1 MPRAE
6 VGTPKFV
13 ANKMKSKGLQRL
25 RWYCQ
30 VCEKQC
36 RDENGFK
43 CHAASESHLRQMLVV
58 GENAGKHISN
68 FSSEFQST
76 FVSLLSRRFG
86 TKRVRANQVY
96 QEYIADK
103 HHLHMNSTRWVTL
116 TEFVKHLGR
125 TGVARVDETEK
136 GWFIA
141 WIDNSPKAL
150 AKQEASLKKERATT
164 SDEQRE
170 RNLIAEQIE
179 RANAEAGPSHSSES
193 PPVEEGLK
201 RDEGEKVVLS
211 FSAKPVAAASGSS
224 EASGSTST
232 TTESKPIGF
241 KVNPL
246 KPSAN
251 PLKASNPLKRPNVFK
266 TASSST
272 AGGTSTSGGDSESRK
287 RSAPMSAAERL
298 ILEDQERKRRRM
310 DRESLA

>member
-6 VGTPKFV
+6 AGTPKDI

-58 GENAGKHISN
+58 GEHAGKHISD
-68 FSSEFQST
+68 FSSQFQSE
-76 FVSLLSRRFG
+76 FVALLSRRFG

-116 TEFVKHLGR
+116 TEFCKHLGR

-141 WIDNSPKAL
+141 WIDSSPKAL
-150 AKQEASLKKERATT
+150 AKAEASMKKERATV

-170 RNLIAEQIE
+170 RQLIAEQIE
-179 RANAEAGPSHSSES
+179 RAAAGEGPSASTSPAS

-201 RDEGEKVVLS
+201 RDEGTEKVVLS
-211 FSAKPVAAASGSS
+211 FSAKPATLSATSAPAAPTG
-224 EASGSTST
+224 
-232 TTESKPIGF
+232 
-241 KVNPL
+241 L
-246 KPSAN
+246 KLNALKSAAN
-251 PLKASNPLKRPNVFK
+251 PLKANPLRRPNVFK
-266 TASSST
+266 TASSAT
-272 AGGTSTSGGDSESRK
+272 PQPDNEKK
-287 RSAPMSAAERL
+287 RPAPMSAAERL
-298 ILEDQERKRRRM
+298 ILEEQQRKRRRM
-310 DRESLA
+310 DRESVA